1 MSKSGRRARPAIDIV
16 RGVKRRELGGSGRS
30 VYPVGLGCM
39 GFSWG
44 YRDESVDETAAADVI
59 RQAIDVGVDHFD
71 TADVY
76 GPFTNEKLLGR
87 AIGDR
92 RGRVVIATK
101 MGLVV
106 EDQATYRFGRNGSP
120 AHVRKS
126 CDGSLERLGVDVID
140 LYYLHRVDPQ
150 VPVEETWG
158 AMAGLVAAGKV
169 RSLGIS
175 EATIDQ
181 LDRVH
186 PIHPVTAVQ
195 SELSLWTR
203 DYLADVAPWCAGHG
217 ASFVAFAPLGRGFLT
232 GKLAADARFD
242 ASDFRSTLPRFGPE
256 EIAANQAIVGA
267 VRAVAQRRGVTPAQ
281 VALAW
286 VLSQGEHVLAIP
298 GTQRRKYLEENVA
311 AASIDLTAA
320 EREELDAIPAPAG
333 ARY

>member
-1 MSKSGRRARPAIDIV
+1 MRRQ
-16 RGVKRRELGGSGRS
+16 LGGSGRA
-30 VYPVGLGCM
+30 VFPVGLGCM

-44 YRDESVDETAAADVI
+44 YRDESVDETAALEVLG
-59 RQAIDVGVDHFD
+59 RAIDLGVDHFD

-76 GPFTNEKLLGR
+76 GPFTNERLLGR
-87 AIGDR
+87 ALAGRRDR
-92 RGRVVIATK
+92 VAVATK
-101 MGLVV
+101 VGLVV
-106 EDQATYRFGRNGSP
+106 EDKATYRFGRDGSP
-120 AHVRKS
+120 AHVREA
-126 CDGSLERLGVDVID
+126 CEGSLQRLGIDVID
-140 LYYLHRVDPQ
+140 LYYLHRVDPH
-150 VPVEETWG
+150 VPLEETWG
-158 AMAGLVAAGKV
+158 AMAELVRAGLV

-175 EATIDQ
+175 EASVEQ
-181 LDRVH
+181 LDRVNG
-186 PIHPVTAVQ
+186 IHPVTAVQ

-203 DYLADVAPWCAGHG
+203 DYLADVAPWCARHG

-256 EIAANQAIVGA
+256 EIAANQAIVDA